1 MELFGKEVK
10 VFNNE
15 TVCLCNYGIDL
26 YEEVEKDLVIAT
38 PISDVFMT
46 ETTAKD
52 VIQRYFDIDIIFDTR
67 VLVYI
72 HSYSD
77 IQYLKVYKDVKTVDS
92 IAINSD
98 YIEKITFLGRLN
110 KGGDITKAFINI
122 YCTEVE
128 E

>member
-1 MELFGKEVK
+1 MELLEKETK

-15 TVCLCNYGIDL
+15 TVYLCNYGVDL
-26 YEEVEKDLVIAT
+26 YEEIEKDLVVAT
-38 PISDVFMT
+38 PVSDIFMT
-46 ETTAKD
+46 EKTAKA
-52 VIQRYFDIDIIFDTR
+52 VIQRYFNIDIIFDTR

-77 IQYLKVYKDVKTVDS
+77 IQYLKVYKDVKMVDS

-98 YIEKITFLGRLN
+98 CIEKITFLGRLS

-122 YCTEVE
+122 YCTEIE